1 MNRDN
6 MIDALAGIDD
16 DLIQTV
22 DALRTK
28 KRRPVWLKWGA
39 LAACLCLLVTIA
51 VPVIRYKGGFG
62 SQGPDDDIVGQMAL
76 LYYQGALYEC
86 CTNPQALERLGLP
99 AEITPD
105 LAGAHV
111 ANIEMGGN
119 PDYQECVGQTD
130 KELLEYAPAPSR
142 AVYILRDGD
151 TYMAVV
157 FCRTFFPDNPK
168 AYTDLAEVYRFYNI
182 EDSDDIVSL
191 TQVDWYRGKI
201 TGAEITDAE
210 ITDADAI
217 ADFYALTT
225 DISNFVSMDNDA
237 FQDRVFG
244 DVPEENAPEAHT
256 DFADDLKVIRI
267 ETADGH
273 RFFVSV
279 YPSYG
284 YVYSG
289 QAMAYHLITKEL
301 AQWFA
306 EHFSF

>member
-51 VPVIRYKGGFG
+51 VPVIRYKGGF
-62 SQGPDDDIVGQMAL
+62 SIQGPDDDIVGQMAL

-86 CTNPQALERLGLP
+86 CTNPQALEQLGLP

-111 ANIEMGGN
+111 ANIELGGN
-119 PDYQECVGQTD
+119 LDYQECVEQTD

-157 FCRTFFPDNPK
+157 FCRTYFPDDPN
-168 AYTDLAEVYRFYNI
+168 AYSELTEIYRFYNI
-182 EDSDDIVSL
+182 KSSGDIASIA
-191 TQVDWYRGKI
+191 QVDCNRGKV
-201 TGAEITDAE
+201 TGAHVTNS
-210 ITDADAI
+210 DAI
-217 ADFYALTT
+217 AEFYAMTT
-225 DISNFVSMDNDA
+225 DITCFISMDNDA
-237 FQDRVFG
+237 FQARVFG
-244 DVPEENAPEAHT
+244 DVPEEKAPEAHT
-256 DFADDLKVIRI
+256 DFADDLKILRI
-267 ETADGH
+267 ETVDGH
-273 RFFVSV
+273 RFFISV

-284 YVYSG
+284 YVYCG
-289 QAMAYHLITKEL
+289 KAMAYYQITPEL
-301 AQWFA
+301 ARWFA
-306 EHFSF
+306 EQFGY